1 MILESNSGP
10 CVSANHLVDSVLAAA
25 GLGVPAGPVEL
36 TRPSSSP
43 RGAAES
49 REGRQAQLLAG
60 RAFQH
65 CWGSDSQVW
74 YSSQLSLLMGE
85 EGGGSRRA
93 RGRERVK

>member
-10 CVSANHLVDSVLAAA
+10 CVSANHLVDSVPAAA
-25 GLGVPAGPVEL
+25 GLGVPAGPGEL

-49 REGRQAQLLAG
+49 REGHQAQLRAG

-65 CWGSDSQVW
+65 CWGSDSQLW
-74 YSSQLSLLMGE
+74 YSSQLSLLTGE
-85 EGGGSRRA
+85 EGAGSRRA
-93 RGRERVK
+93 RERES